1 MKVTPWF
8 LVALA
13 PFAVLALSDALTD
26 QIAVLLVV
34 FGIFFGT
41 LSLDKFAAVTK
52 AGADERS

>member
-1 MKVTPWF
+1 
-8 LVALA
+8 VALA
-13 PFAVLALSDALTD
+13 PFAVLALSGALTG

-52 AGADERS
+52 VGADERS